1 MYTTSK
7 KYLSTTLV
15 LVLLTSFYFTLTAFA
30 QEEEVEVEASTS
42 VSAESDLTPRPERPN
57 ERQALEERV
66 ELRQENRAEV
76 QTTRTEERAERVEV
90 RQEVRSERR
99 EALKD
104 AQQKRILNLS
114 ANISNRM
121 EAAIGRIEIII
132 ERFNQRITKLK
143 ALGIDT
149 ASAEV
154 KISESTRLLV
164 EARAKLAGIDTTVF
178 NATTSNDPRF
188 DWQNVKTIYRETAAL
203 IKASH
208 QSLREA
214 LVLLKEAVKARD
226 GNASAAVEASTEVD
240 Q

>member
-132 ERFNQRITKLK
+132 ERFNQVI
-143 ALGIDT
+143 AVAPCVT
-149 ASAEV
+149 AHPVVLTEAFRVGVAGEV
-154 KISESTRLLV
+154 KPV
-164 EARAKLAGIDTTVF
+164 LAPAF
-178 NATTSNDPRF
+178 
-188 DWQNVKTIYRETAAL
+188 
-203 IKASH
+203 
-208 QSLREA
+208 
-214 LVLLKEAVKARD
+214 AVA
-226 GNASAAVEASTEVD
+226 G
-240 Q
+240 